1 MAYIHK
7 ETHLHQ
13 NDFMCKVSS
22 SRQFL
27 LQQTIEDLENM
38 GFDDHDIKQEEMLI
52 DIDRLPTPTQ
62 LKQLE
67 KPTRD
72 FFSHEYCSF
81 ARGMS
86 LVRDQ
91 AQIDAFRSAKTRG
104 FATLDKYC
112 VIEST
117 TDNATFDKGENQLE
131 PYSPLIMSELAHSL
145 SLVKIPRKKAKK
157 TIR

>member
-1 MAYIHK
+1 
-7 ETHLHQ
+7 
-13 NDFMCKVSS
+13 
-22 SRQFL
+22 
-27 LQQTIEDLENM
+27 
-38 GFDDHDIKQEEMLI
+38 
-52 DIDRLPTPTQ
+52 
-62 LKQLE
+62 
-67 KPTRD
+67 
-72 FFSHEYCSF
+72 
-81 ARGMS
+81 MS